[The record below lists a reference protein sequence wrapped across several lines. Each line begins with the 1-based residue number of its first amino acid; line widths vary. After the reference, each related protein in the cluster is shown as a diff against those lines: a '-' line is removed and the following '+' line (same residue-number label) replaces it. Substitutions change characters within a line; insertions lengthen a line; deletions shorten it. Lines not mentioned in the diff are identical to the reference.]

1 MSEKRSKLQIF
12 MDILF
17 LIQKESGKA
26 KPTRILYGANLS
38 HSSLKEYLDN
48 LLSNGFIQE
57 VKENK
62 HSLYAL
68 TEKGY
73 EFINESRKI
82 KRLTEAFG
90 LSI

>member
-1 MSEKRSKLQIF
+1 

-17 LIQKESGKA
+17 IIQKENGKA

-57 VKENK
+57 IKDNK
-62 HSLYAL
+62 HIFYSL
-68 TEKGY
+68 TDKGY

-90 LSI
+90 IPM